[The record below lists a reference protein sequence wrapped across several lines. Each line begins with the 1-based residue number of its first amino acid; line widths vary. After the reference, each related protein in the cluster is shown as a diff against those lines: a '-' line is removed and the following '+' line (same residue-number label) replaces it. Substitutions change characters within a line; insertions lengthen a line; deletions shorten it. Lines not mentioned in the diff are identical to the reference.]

1 MDKTYEKFLRSG
13 MDLAAVGIECRR
25 ENTQYFCTP
34 KGASVFGWAGTDG
47 IHFCFIRG
55 FGGMVFSVNPM
66 NESQRYVHPLAKDF
80 IEEVSFGKGRGDGH
94 VDSKKNL
101 YSDFCAKSGG
111 VCDSKR

>member
-1 MDKTYEKFLRSG
+1 MTNPEQREADCFSRIKVSREADRAEKCLS
-13 MDLAAVGIECRR
+13 
-25 ENTQYFCTP
+25 
-34 KGASVFGWAGTDG
+34 ASLVC
-47 IHFCFIRG
+47 I
-55 FGGMVFSVNPM
+55 
-66 NESQRYVHPLAKDF
+66 K